1 METGIGR
8 FCVHNV
14 VTATRGTTT
23 IEAATLMREHHI
35 GALVVVEETSNGTI
49 PVGVLTDRDIVVEVV
64 AAGLSAATVKVGEI
78 VQRPVVTIAADA
90 GYAETVRHMSVNGV
104 RRMPIVDA
112 RGALVGL
119 ITIDDI
125 LHQLAAPLLALAEL
139 AGTERHY
146 ETGTRR

>member
-1 METGIGR
+1 MDTGIGR

-14 VTATRGTTT
+14 FTVTRATTT
-23 IEAATLMREHHI
+23 GEAAALMRKHHV
-35 GALVVVEETSNGTI
+35 GALVIVEETRDGTV
-49 PVGVLTDRDIVVEVV
+49 PVGVVTDRDIVVEVV
-64 AAGLSAATVKVGEI
+64 APGLSPQTVKVGEI
-78 VQRPVVTIAADA
+78 VQRPVVTIPEDA

-104 RRMPIVDA
+104 RRMPVVDA

-146 ETGTRR
+146 EIGTRP